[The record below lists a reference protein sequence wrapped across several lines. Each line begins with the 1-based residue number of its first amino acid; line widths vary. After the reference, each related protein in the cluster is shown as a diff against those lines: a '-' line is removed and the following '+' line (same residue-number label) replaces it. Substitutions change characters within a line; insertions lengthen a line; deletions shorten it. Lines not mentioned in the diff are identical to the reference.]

1 MTELLI
7 ISAVLIFTVGF
18 ILGTVLSIKQADF
31 EERSSKQV
39 RKDNDKQTKST
50 SAIIKRMKR
59 PFREDRSAICI
70 YC

>member
-18 ILGTVLSIKQADF
+18 ISGTVLSIKQADF

-39 RKDNDKQTKST
+39 RKDNDK
-50 SAIIKRMKR
+50 
-59 PFREDRSAICI
+59 
-70 YC
+70 